1 MLDAAGTA
9 RTRAVAIHHAVE
21 IYRAV
26 EHYQAVTLNKPD
38 IAVKL

>member
-9 RTRAVAIHHAVE
+9 RTRAVAIHQAVK